1 MKRDSVNY
9 LTVGSLVLI
18 AFVLFLYMLYRLTG
32 GVGENDRYI
41 VHYPNVGGLSEG
53 TPVTYEG
60 YKVGSVNLIQPQ
72 RTQQRTRYRVEL
84 LIRDGWRIPR
94 DSLARVYSE
103 GLLAETVINIE
114 EGVSE
119 TYLEPGEELQ
129 GVLGSDIFAAMN
141 DVASNVNRLLQRDV
155 RPLLDNL
162 NNRVSHLGQQV
173 DERLPT
179 ILDGLQSL
187 VDTLQRAA
195 DSLPRILDRDTEARI
210 SRVVANSE
218 AISDNLL
225 RLTRELHD
233 TRRSADA
240 LLAQSQETLGEN
252 RQNFRRAV
260 TALRVTLEELS
271 ANTETILRNLEG
283 TSHNMNEFSRQI
295 RQNPSLLL
303 SGKPPHEEGV
313 ANE

>member
-1 MKRDSVNY
+1 MKRDNINY
-9 LTVGSLVLI
+9 LAVGSLVLV
-18 AFVLFLYMLYRLTG
+18 AFALFLYMLYRLTG

-41 VHYPNVGGLSEG
+41 VHYPNVGGLDEG

-60 YKVGSVNLIQPQ
+60 YKIGSVSLIQPE

-84 LIRDGWRIPR
+84 LIRDSWRIPS
-94 DSLARVYSE
+94 DSVARVYSE

-114 EGVSE
+114 EGASVN
-119 TYLEPGEELQ
+119 YLQPGEELR
-129 GVLGSDIFAAMN
+129 GALGSDIFAALN
-141 DVASNVNRLLQRDV
+141 NVASNVNRLLQQDV

-162 NNRVSHLGQQV
+162 NSHISHLTQQV
-173 DERLPT
+173 DERLPV

-195 DSLPRILDRDTEARI
+195 DSLPRILNRDTEAKI
-210 SRVVANSE
+210 TRVVANSE

-225 RLTRELHD
+225 QLTRELRE
-233 TRRSADA
+233 TRRSADE
-240 LLAQSQETLGEN
+240 LLTQSTETLGEN
-252 RQNFRRAV
+252 RQNIRRAV

-271 ANTETILRNLEG
+271 SNTETILHNLEG

-295 RQNPSLLL
+295 RQNPALLL
-303 SGKPPHEEGV
+303 SGKPPREEG
-313 ANE
+313 ATNE